1 MQNTSNKTRWYVAA
15 TVMLVATALVV
26 IVPFIGGESTSTLAI
41 NQVAKPPPVKLPT
54 QSDTKPPGAPTA
66 PGENAAIAWVLP
78 QGWSVLPTKPMRLAS
93 FAVVVGETTGEC
105 GVSIAGGAMLD
116 NINRWRGQVGIP
128 PIKESDLGQEL
139 HADKCAYGPFSWLVL
154 RGNTRAFF
162 AAIIATPNGQCFV
175 KLEAPGAQLDTFNE
189 CFLTFCRSLHPATAP

>member
-1 MQNTSNKTRWYVAA
+1 M
-15 TVMLVATALVV
+15 ATALVV
-26 IVPFIGGESTSTLAI
+26 IVPFCGGESTSTVAV
-41 NQVAKPPPVKLPT
+41 NQVAKPPPVKVT
-54 QSDTKPPGAPTA
+54 TTTEAKPSSGD
-66 PGENAAIAWVLP
+66 AAIAWVLP

-128 PIKESDLGQEL
+128 PIKESDLGKEL
-139 HADKCAYGPFSWLVL
+139 RSDTCAFGPFSWLAL
-154 RGNTRAFF
+154 RGDSRAFF
-162 AAIIATPNGQCFV
+162 AAIIATPSGQCFV
-175 KLEAPGAQLDTFNE
+175 KLEAPGAKLDAFND